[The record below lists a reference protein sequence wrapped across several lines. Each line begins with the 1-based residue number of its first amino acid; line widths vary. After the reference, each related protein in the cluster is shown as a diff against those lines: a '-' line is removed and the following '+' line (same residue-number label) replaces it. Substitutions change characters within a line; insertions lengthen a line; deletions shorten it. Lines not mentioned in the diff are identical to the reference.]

1 MRRLRCLA
9 FSLKSVVH
17 KFQHTISVQSS
28 NAVICGEVYQ
38 IQRAFIHSRTI
49 PCYNYM
55 GKHVGLAPYQ
65 LLSSSKRFV
74 HATGARFSLEHDYY
88 EILGVSKDSNRDEIK
103 KAFHGLAKKY
113 HPDANKNN
121 PSAKRKFQEI
131 RDAYE
136 ILQDPEKKKQ
146 YDKMRESSRKTNNA
160 EHRSWDWDHF
170 RGRDAHGAQ
179 FSDSFHKIFSE
190 IFEND
195 SEYLGRDIQVDLMLT
210 FPEAAKGCTKDL
222 SFDAD
227 VPCDSCYGRGH
238 PLDVETKKCPICKGI
253 GRVTIP
259 PFTTTCSS
267 CKGFGRIVKEYCLAC
282 KGSGVCA
289 GVREVKVTIP
299 AGVDSG
305 DTIRVPKAGNS
316 GGWGRSSG
324 NLFIKLKVA
333 EDHIFSRQ
341 GADLYVDS
349 HISFTQAILG
359 GSVDVSTLSG
369 MMQLRIPKG
378 VQHGQL
384 VLLRGKGLPKS
395 GFLSNH
401 GDQYVRFCIK
411 FPSTVTE
418 RQRAILEEFEEG
430 LVDENNASTEG
441 SWWQYWVNKQATGPK
456 LLIEISILILIFL
469 FINLLVV

>member
-1 MRRLRCLA
+1 MR
-9 FSLKSVVH
+9 
-17 KFQHTISVQSS
+17 
-28 NAVICGEVYQ
+28 
-38 IQRAFIHSRTI
+38 
-49 PCYNYM
+49 
-55 GKHVGLAPYQ
+55 
-65 LLSSSKRFV
+65 
-74 HATGARFSLEHDYY
+74 D
-88 EILGVSKDSNRDEIK
+88 
-103 KAFHGLAKKY
+103 
-113 HPDANKNN
+113 
-121 PSAKRKFQEI
+121 
-131 RDAYE
+131 
-136 ILQDPEKKKQ
+136 
-146 YDKMRESSRKTNNA
+146 SSRKTNNA
-160 EHRSWDWDHF
+160 EHRSRDWDHF

-238 PLDVETKKCPICKGI
+238 PLDVETKNCPICKGI